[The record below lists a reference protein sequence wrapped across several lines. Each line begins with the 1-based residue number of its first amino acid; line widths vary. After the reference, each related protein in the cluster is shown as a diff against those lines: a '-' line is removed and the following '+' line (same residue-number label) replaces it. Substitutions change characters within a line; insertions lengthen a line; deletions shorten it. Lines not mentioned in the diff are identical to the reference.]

1 MKIINHNNLTITEA
15 YIRELTNYNPLDLE
29 NIEDYNST
37 HVGELYDNY
46 IYGLTQLV
54 DCPSPYDRTD
64 EYNFLNIDFDPIPTI
79 PESWNRK
86 FEDIVNQRATELW
99 NMDKPIR
106 VWYSGGID
114 SSTAL
119 VALIRNKLPC
129 HELSVWMSKPCVEEN
144 PTLYEKIKKCDIT
157 IQWNGKET
165 IFKDTSLW
173 DGSTLNITG
182 ECGDPMY
189 GTFVIE
195 NHIEELD
202 DHWHKT
208 MDYDDVNFIYRD
220 SPLREKFMN
229 FTEEY
234 VSKCPFEVKTP
245 FDFTWWI
252 AFTTKWQW
260 IDRRLFGNLP
270 DPSGYKNMLSF
281 FNHPQFQIWS
291 MTNHDLKHKGTYK
304 TYKWPSKEYIHSWN
318 KDEDYLNHKTKEKS
332 LPKTAGNHNENSWHG
347 NRVVFSDGTFY
358 PIGGDII
365 PSDISIWELFN
376 KTLCH
381 KYRGMEISH
390 V

>member
-1 MKIINHNNLTITEA
+1 MA
-15 YIRELTNYNPLDLE
+15 
-29 NIEDYNST
+29 
-37 HVGELYDNY
+37 
-46 IYGLTQLV
+46 
-54 DCPSPYDRTD
+54 
-64 EYNFLNIDFDPIPTI
+64 
-79 PESWNRK
+79 
-86 FEDIVNQRATELW
+86 
-99 NMDKPIR
+99 
-106 VWYSGGID
+106 
-114 SSTAL
+114 
-119 VALIRNKLPC
+119 
-129 HELSVWMSKPCVEEN
+129 
-144 PTLYEKIKKCDIT
+144 
-157 IQWNGKET
+157 
-165 IFKDTSLW
+165 
-173 DGSTLNITG
+173 
-182 ECGDPMY
+182 
-189 GTFVIE
+189 
-195 NHIEELD
+195 
-202 DHWHKT
+202 
-208 MDYDDVNFIYRD
+208 
-220 SPLREKFMN
+220 

-245 FDFTWWI
+245 FDFTWWV

-304 TYKWPSKEYIHSWN
+304 TYKWPSKEYIYSWN